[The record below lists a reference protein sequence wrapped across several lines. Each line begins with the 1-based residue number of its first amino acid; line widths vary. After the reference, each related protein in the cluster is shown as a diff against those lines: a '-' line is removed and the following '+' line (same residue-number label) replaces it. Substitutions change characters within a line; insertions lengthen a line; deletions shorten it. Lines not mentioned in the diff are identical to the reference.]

1 MIKMVNTHEIQLGVM
16 EFETLRDNNY
26 IIIEVNDIEVNDYIL
41 FKQVEKSDLQATET
55 GLFMMTQVTK
65 IIKND
70 GLKVGYGLL
79 IVNKL

>member
-1 MIKMVNTHEIQLGVM
+1 MVNTHEIQLGVM

-26 IIIEVNDIEVNDYIL
+26 IIIEVNNIEVNDYIL

>member
-1 MIKMVNTHEIQLGVM
+1 MVNTHEIQLGVM

-26 IIIEVNDIEVNDYIL
+26 IIIEVNDIEINDYIL

>member
-1 MIKMVNTHEIQLGVM
+1 MVNTHEIQLGVM

-41 FKQVEKSDLQATET
+41 FKQVEKTDLQATET

>member
-1 MIKMVNTHEIQLGVM
+1 MVNTHEIQLGVM
-16 EFETLRDNNY
+16 EFEALRDNNY

-41 FKQVEKSDLQATET
+41 FKQVEKSELQATET
-55 GLFMMTQVTK
+55 GLFVMTQVTK

>member
-1 MIKMVNTHEIQLGVM
+1 MVNTHEIQLGVM

-70 GLKVGYGLL
+70 GLKVGYGLF

>member
-1 MIKMVNTHEIQLGVM
+1 MVNTHEIQLGVM

-55 GLFMMTQVTK
+55 GLFMMTQVAK

-70 GLKVGYGLL
+70 GLKAGYGLL

>member
-1 MIKMVNTHEIQLGVM
+1 MVNTHEIQLGVM

-65 IIKND
+65 IIKNN

>member
-1 MIKMVNTHEIQLGVM
+1 MVNTHEIQLGVM

-26 IIIEVNDIEVNDYIL
+26 IIIEVNDIEVNDYVL
-41 FKQVEKSDLQATET
+41 FKQVEKSDPQATET

>member
-1 MIKMVNTHEIQLGVM
+1 MVNTHEIQLGVM

-41 FKQVEKSDLQATET
+41 FKQVEKSELQATET
-55 GLFMMTQVTK
+55 GLFVMTQVTK

>member
-1 MIKMVNTHEIQLGVM
+1 MVNTHEIQLGVM

-70 GLKVGYGLL
+70 GLKAGYGLL

>member
-1 MIKMVNTHEIQLGVM
+1 MVNTHEIQLGVM

-41 FKQVEKSDLQATET
+41 FKQVENSDLQATET

-70 GLKVGYGLL
+70 GLKAGYGLL
-79 IVNKL
+79 IINKL

>member
-1 MIKMVNTHEIQLGVM
+1 MVNTHEIQLGVM

-55 GLFMMTQVTK
+55 GLFMMAQVTK

-70 GLKVGYGLL
+70 GLKAGYGLL

>member
-1 MIKMVNTHEIQLGVM
+1 MVNTHEIQLGIM

-26 IIIEVNDIEVNDYIL
+26 IIIELNDIEVNDYIL

>member
-1 MIKMVNTHEIQLGVM
+1 MVNTHELQLGVI
-16 EFETLRDNNY
+16 EFENLRDNNY
-26 IIIEVNDIEVNDYIL
+26 IIIEVNGIEVNDYIL

>member
-1 MIKMVNTHEIQLGVM
+1 MVNTHEIQLGVM

-41 FKQVEKSDLQATET
+41 FKQVEKSEPQATET

-70 GLKVGYGLL
+70 GLKIGYGLL

>member
-1 MIKMVNTHEIQLGVM
+1 MVNTHEIQLGVI
-16 EFETLRDNNY
+16 EFETFRDNNY

-41 FKQVEKSDLQATET
+41 FKQVEKSDLQVIET

>member
-1 MIKMVNTHEIQLGVM
+1 MVNTHEIQLGVM

-55 GLFMMTQVTK
+55 GLFQMTQVSK
-65 IIKND
+65 IIKNE
-70 GLKVGYGLL
+70 GLKEGFGLL
-79 IVNKL
+79 MINKL

>member
-1 MIKMVNTHEIQLGVM
+1 MVNTHEIQLGVI

>member
-1 MIKMVNTHEIQLGVM
+1 M

-41 FKQVEKSDLQATET
+41 FKQVENSDLQATET

-70 GLKVGYGLL
+70 GLKAGYGLL
-79 IVNKL
+79 IINKL

>member
-1 MIKMVNTHEIQLGVM
+1 MVNTHEIQLGVM

>member
-1 MIKMVNTHEIQLGVM
+1 MVNTHEIQLGVM

-41 FKQVEKSDLQATET
+41 FKQVEKSDLQVTET

>member
-1 MIKMVNTHEIQLGVM
+1 MVNTHEIQLGVM

-65 IIKND
+65 IIMND